1 MVDRPCLV
9 IAVALVVSGLLH
21 LGVFVVDDRPW
32 AGPLSWRK
40 PATFGLSF
48 GLTLATVVWV
58 TSYVVVAARTR
69 AVLAVFM
76 VDCVVEIAGITLQAW
91 RSGAACG
98 ARWRS
103 GRERHHAPT
112 R

>member
-1 MVDRPCLV
+1 MVDRSCLV

-21 LGVFVVDDRPW
+21 LGVFVIDDRPW

-58 TSYVVVAARTR
+58 TSYVVVAARAR
-69 AVLAVFM
+69 AVLLAVLM
-76 VDCVVEIAGITLQAW
+76 VDCVVEVAGITLQAW
-91 RSGAACG
+91 RSGAA
-98 ARWRS
+98 
-103 GRERHHAPT
+103 
-112 R
+112 